1 MAHFRRALGA
11 AALLNALIVV
21 GEGFAGWRAGS
32 LSVQMDAVHNLSD
45 ELALLCLWLAC
56 YWPGRI
62 GRGGQR
68 AANLLNTA
76 GLLVLS
82 ALLAVR
88 AGLRLQHPAPVPGLV
103 PLAAGLL
110 AAAANAGV
118 ATLLAAP
125 ARRHAAVRLAWLH
138 NRADVLVSIVPT
150 AAGVLL
156 LLTGQPLVDPLAALA
171 VALWL
176 AVTTIREVRASLDE
190 LLWPDDLSCEHD
202 AEEQRSTPP
211 AADEIG

>member
-1 MAHFRRALGA
+1 MTRHRRAIGA
-11 AALLNALIVV
+11 AALLNGLIVL
-21 GEGFAGWRAGS
+21 GEGFAGWRSGS

-56 YWPGRI
+56 FWPGRV

-68 AANLLNTA
+68 LANLLNTA
-76 GLLVLS
+76 GLLTLS

-88 AGLRLQHPAPVPGLV
+88 AARRFAHSEPVPGLV
-103 PLAAGLL
+103 PLAAGLI

-118 ATLLAAP
+118 AALLAAP
-125 ARRHAAVRLAWLH
+125 ARHHAAVRLAWLH

-150 AAGVLL
+150 LAGVALL
-156 LLTGQPLVDPLAALA
+156 VTGAALVDPLAALA

-176 AVTTIREVRASLDE
+176 AISTLIELRSNLDE
-190 LLWPDDLSCEHD
+190 LLWPDDLSFGQEPD
-202 AEEQRSTPP
+202 PPPGRTPL
-211 AADEIG
+211 E

>member
-1 MAHFRRALGA
+1 MAHHRRAIGA
-11 AALLNALIVV
+11 AALLNGLIVV

-56 YWPGRI
+56 FWPGRL

-68 AANLLNTA
+68 LANLLNTV
-76 GLLVLS
+76 GLLALA

-88 AGLRLQHPAPVPGLV
+88 AGLRLAHPEPVAGLV
-103 PLAAGLL
+103 PLAAGLF

-118 ATLLAAP
+118 AALLAAP
-125 ARRHAAVRLAWLH
+125 ARQHAAVRLAWLH
-138 NRADVLVSIVPT
+138 NRADVLVSIVPA

-171 VALWL
+171 VAAWL
-176 AVTTIREVRASLDE
+176 AVSTVREVRASFDE
-190 LLWPDDLSCEHD
+190 LLWPSDLSCEHRGD
-202 AEEQRSTPP
+202 EPAPPPP
-211 AADEIG
+211 ASRGIG